1 MALTDSCLRDSP
13 SQLRAPV
20 FVVRGA
26 RAPVV
31 SFQPVAARARLVHDR
46 ALTHDAARHRAL
58 LPTRP
63 HGTVLLRRE
72 LLLARGT
79 DVAQPPQ
86 TRTLVRAVVD
96 RRPLGAP
103 AGRLAV
109 PESVRAAVGQVVY
122 IGWVVIIV
130 SQRLSLGSPSVIII
144 VTIIIIIIVST
155 SALCILLIIIVVV
168 VIVIIMICIAIMTE
182 LVLCRA

>member
-31 SFQPVAARARLVHDR
+31 SLQPVAARARLVHDR
-46 ALTHDAARHRAL
+46 ALPHDAARHRAL
-58 LPTRP
+58 LPARP
-63 HGTVLLRRE
+63 HGVVLLRRE

-122 IGWVVIIV
+122 VRRVVIIV
-130 SQRLSLGSPSVIII
+130 SQRLSLGSPSVVIV
-144 VTIIIIIIVST
+144 VTIIIIIVVST
-155 SALCILLIIIVVV
+155 SALGILLVIIVVV
-168 VIVIIMICIAIMTE
+168 IIMVRIAVMTK
-182 LVLCRA
+182 LVLSRA